1 MNSFKKTITIAIALG
16 LATLASPAS
25 AADIFTFEGKSSVT
39 DGITMAV
46 PNGGEIGSFNTA
58 GEFTM
63 TFADDSKSL
72 SKNICTAMTNQ
83 PGEMY
88 ALSGF
93 CKVTDAD
100 GHIYGMAFHC
110 NYGNADQAFNV
121 CVGSLYGK
129 TGKYEGRAGVASWT
143 NIHGEIVGS
152 GQWN

>member
-1 MNSFKKTITIAIALG
+1 MWWAMCGAIALG

-25 AADIFTFEGKSSVT
+25 AADIFTFEGKSTVI

-63 TFADDSKSL
+63 TLADGSKSL
-72 SKNICTAMTNQ
+72 SRNICTAMTNQ

-93 CKVTDAD
+93 CKVTDDD

-110 NYGNADQAFNV
+110 NYGNTDQANNI
-121 CVGSLYGK
+121 CVGSLFGK
-129 TGKYEGRAGVASWT
+129 TGKYQGREGVASWT
-143 NIHGEIVGS
+143 NIHGELVGS